1 VIDDRAVSAVV
12 EKTLELGLITL
23 YVTLVTTTLLAGT
36 VPQAETE
43 TGDAIAERTV
53 AAAAER
59 IEQAVPPTATAVTVR
74 ERVSLPAT
82 IRGTAYDLRAD
93 GERLVLVHP
102 DQGIAAEAT
111 LTLPDR
117 VTAVEGRWESG
128 GETVIAVDR
137 SPSGLVVRLRE
148 DSR

>member
-1 VIDDRAVSAVV
+1 MDDRAVSAVV
-12 EKTLELGLITL
+12 EKTLELGLVTL

-59 IEQAVPPTATAVTVR
+59 IEQAIPPTATAVTVR

-82 IRGTAYDLRAD
+82 IRGTAYDLRVD

-102 DQGIAAEAT
+102 DPGIAAEAT

-117 VTAVEGRWESG
+117 VASIAGRWESG
-128 GETVIAVDR
+128 GETVVAVDR
-137 SPSGLVVRLRE
+137 SSAGLVVRLRE
-148 DSR
+148 AAE